1 MELSAGF
8 VKMIQVAEARL
19 CPQYCGLV
27 ERRRVIAFLFT
38 TFIEL
43 LVVPSHFALFL
54 YNHEMWGFSVNI
66 LHLVALLG
74 IQYLTWARRISFV
87 KGIASLFLLVDA
99 KLFVDSFLCAIVGR
113 ADDDISI
120 FGNMFIM
127 FILSISA
134 LSMVLHK
141 TAYTIAIAIVPVLTY
156 YIYMQTP
163 HQTLVSLKAI
173 FVGIMMIA
181 YVTTYNMSRVTTG
194 LRQPRDISSEEKK
207 ALDMLAHLKD
217 MDYDKAGS
225 LLARLG
231 PELRERVINH
241 ATERLRK
248 EEIET
253 LAWDMISA
261 DLTNSEREICK
272 LILKGMTLKQIC
284 VKLDKTESNITSQRS
299 HIRKKLNMDRNDDL
313 KRTLERRIAEIR
325 QTF

>member
-284 VKLDKTESNITSQRS
+284 IKLDKTESNITSQRS

>member
-1 MELSAGF
+1 MELSASV
-8 VKMIQVAEARL
+8 VKVIQVAEARL
-19 CPQYCGLV
+19 CPQYCGIV

-38 TFIEL
+38 TIIEA
-43 LVVPSHFALFL
+43 LVIPTHFALFF
-54 YNHEMWGFSVNI
+54 YNHEPWGLTVCSI
-66 LHLVALLG
+66 HLLALLT
-74 IQYLTWARRISFV
+74 IQYLTWMQRISLE
-87 KGIASLFLLVDA
+87 KGIGSLFLLVDA
-99 KLFVDSFLCAIVGR
+99 KLIIDSFFCAIFGR

-134 LSMVLHK
+134 LAMVLHK
-141 TAYTIAIAIVPVLTY
+141 TAYIIAAGIVPVLTY
-156 YIYMQTP
+156 YIYIQTP
-163 HQTLVSLKAI
+163 HQVVVSMKAI
-173 FVGIMMIA
+173 FVGFMMIA

-194 LRQPRDISSEEKK
+194 LRQPRDISPEEKK

-231 PELRERVINH
+231 PELRDRVINH

-248 EEIET
+248 EEIDA
-253 LAWDMISA
+253 LAWDMVSSE
-261 DLTNSEREICK
+261 LTNSEREICK

-284 VKLDKTESNITSQRS
+284 NKLDKSESNITSQRS

-325 QTF
+325 QSF

>member
-284 VKLDKTESNITSQRS
+284 FKLDKTESNITSQRS